1 MKKFHKVI
9 VTFLF
14 FSLFSGAWI
23 MNRSVLAAEIRYDEV
38 PNSNKIITLNVNNK
52 KLSQTLKKLALK
64 ARFNL
69 IISPEFQD
77 GLVSV
82 NLQRVRVGEALKNLM
97 TVGNFTLSKENNNL
111 IVAKTVIEEDL
122 LTEVIHLNHAQ
133 AGQIVYALDKVVER
147 KEKDVL
153 SYDEISNSI
162 ILKGNKDYVNSIKR
176 AVLKLDLPKKASTFK
191 LENYTATQMTQ
202 LLEKEI
208 FNNKSAHL
216 TKETGDPSYLE
227 PVFDK
232 ELGYVIKGM
241 VYKQE
246 SLSLNSD
253 KPIIIPEEKN
263 NEITIIANS
272 HQLGLAREL
281 IFYLENKN
289 IDKDEEIRLA
299 HRKIYETRQQLES
312 TIEDLKQTQLL
323 LSDATISQIDK
334 EIEIKNAH
342 MQINK
347 LQDEINKLK
356 SQKLWDIV
364 TGPSPKIVSAESN
377 KSIDIKIE
385 ALEQEIAKNQTLLKT
400 VNELKAEM
408 KQKIALKDKQLEQAY
423 SELNLVRA
431 QLAEIKLEKGFK
443 ESLEGLSVP
452 SVALEKAQKELA
464 ITKTELNR
472 VRQQLDASKDQLEL
486 IYGGKFLDN
495 IEIPETK
502 SNWFR

>member
-1 MKKFHKVI
+1 
-9 VTFLF
+9 
-14 FSLFSGAWI
+14 
-23 MNRSVLAAEIRYDEV
+23 
-38 PNSNKIITLNVNNK
+38 
-52 KLSQTLKKLALK
+52 
-64 ARFNL
+64 
-69 IISPEFQD
+69 
-77 GLVSV
+77 
-82 NLQRVRVGEALKNLM
+82 
-97 TVGNFTLSKENNNL
+97 
-111 IVAKTVIEEDL
+111 
-122 LTEVIHLNHAQ
+122 
-133 AGQIVYALDKVVER
+133 
-147 KEKDVL
+147 
-153 SYDEISNSI
+153 
-162 ILKGNKDYVNSIKR
+162 
-176 AVLKLDLPKKASTFK
+176 
-191 LENYTATQMTQ
+191 MTQ

-364 TGPSPKIVSAESN
+364 TGPSPKIVSV
-377 KSIDIKIE
+377 IMYFI
-385 ALEQEIAKNQTLLKT
+385 
-400 VNELKAEM
+400 
-408 KQKIALKDKQLEQAY
+408 
-423 SELNLVRA
+423 
-431 QLAEIKLEKGFK
+431 
-443 ESLEGLSVP
+443 
-452 SVALEKAQKELA
+452 
-464 ITKTELNR
+464 
-472 VRQQLDASKDQLEL
+472 
-486 IYGGKFLDN
+486 
-495 IEIPETK
+495 
-502 SNWFR
+502 